1 MTAATEKELS
11 ELHKKVAKVLLL
23 KLDSSHQA
31 TYLLSKDHDADET
44 VLPEDVIEYLETQMD
59 ASPAL
64 LTVITKFLKDNDI
77 TAVIDESKELS
88 DLDKALAAKR
98 KRRVAGVAL
107 VKNED
112 ED

>member
-11 ELHKKVAKVLLL
+11 ELHKKVAKVLLR
-23 KLDSSHQA
+23 KLDSADQA
-31 TYLLSKDHDADET
+31 AFLLLKHTDDET
-44 VLPEDVIEYLETQMD
+44 PLPEDIREYLEEQMD

-88 DLDKALAAKR
+88 DLDKALAEKR
-98 KRRVAGVAL
+98 KRRVGGVAL

>member
-1 MTAATEKELS
+1 MTAATENELS
-11 ELHKKVAKVLLL
+11 ELHKKVAKALSD
-23 KLDSSHQA
+23 KLDSADQA
-31 TYLLSKDHDADET
+31 TSLLIEHSDN
-44 VLPEDVIEYLETQMD
+44 LPEDVIEYLHKQSD

-88 DLDKALAAKR
+88 DLDKRLAE
-98 KRRVAGVAL
+98 KRRRTVAGVAL